1 MVVLFFNK
9 IKTETLRH
17 VGTTGGGGGGGGGN
31 FTTVG
36 LGQFPLPYVV
46 DTLDDSI
53 DTCNTLSIVSAY
65 SVSVGSLNSSMQIF
79 S

>member
-1 MVVLFFNK
+1 MVLFFNK

-36 LGQFPLPYVV
+36 LGQFPL
-46 DTLDDSI
+46 T
-53 DTCNTLSIVSAY
+53 
-65 SVSVGSLNSSMQIF
+65 
-79 S
+79 